1 MSEARGQGASVI
13 NRSASSVIE
22 TEVLIEEARQRQKR
36 RHIWIGS
43 VLTVAVA
50 LGLGLYFTVA
60 SFSTSALSVS
70 RVHRGGPVLAGNT
83 GFHIDV
89 FVGRTAYE
97 LNLDNGDVRLAVP
110 LPYDGLPAS
119 PNGYEFGP
127 FDLEYIATAG
137 GVFLPE
143 TARGGFTIS
152 NDLQSVHALSITSR
166 PLPEGSTSR
175 WALGSAPNT
184 LLAFT
189 EIERTNS
196 EGEAYP
202 DLTTE
207 REVTTKGT
215 VLFTRTLHLSSS
227 MSRQLSSGAPIS
239 QAANG
244 VVVVPGSGGPGGT
257 PIELVDKA
265 NGSVKRWLGYGGKA
279 ISGGDHVVWIGS
291 SKPSNESAPRPP
303 PDALHITD
311 RRTGADTVV
320 PAPTGF
326 MPSSLVI
333 SPDDTKVAVGW
344 GSPNGDVASLGIIDL
359 NTGAMKLVP
368 DVTDADD
375 PGDPVWA
382 PGSRWLFFQTQGPGV
397 GFGISAYK
405 LGARTVDP
413 LSLPSYVNATANV
426 TIGGH
431 IIPALTEFHA
441 FTVW

>member
-1 MSEARGQGASVI
+1 VSEGRGQAATVI
-13 NRSASSVIE
+13 NSPVSSVVE
-22 TEVLIEEARQRQKR
+22 TQVLIEEARQRQKR

-43 VLTVAVA
+43 VLTLAVA
-50 LGLGLYFTVA
+50 LGCGLFFTVS
-60 SFSTSALSVS
+60 SFSTHAVSVS
-70 RVHRGGPVLAGNT
+70 KIHRGGPMLAGNT
-83 GFHIDV
+83 GLHIDI

-97 LNLDNGDVRLAVP
+97 LNLNNGEVRSAVP

-127 FDLEYIATAG
+127 AGLEYIATAG

-143 TARGGFTIS
+143 SARGGFVVS
-152 NDLQSVHALSITSR
+152 DDLQTVHSLSITSR

-175 WALGSAPNT
+175 WALGSTPKT
-184 LLAFT
+184 LIAFT

-202 DLTTE
+202 DFTTE
-207 REVTTKGT
+207 REVTTQGT
-215 VLFTRTLHLSSS
+215 VLFTRTLHLPPT
-227 MSRQLSSGAPIS
+227 MSRQLSYAPIS

-244 VVVVPGSGGPGGT
+244 DIVVPGSGGLGGS
-257 PIELVDKA
+257 PIELVDEA
-265 NGSVKRWLGYGGKA
+265 NGSIVRSLGYGGDA
-279 ISGGDHVVWIGS
+279 ILGGDHLVWIGS
-291 SKPSNESAPRPP
+291 TQPSKEDVPSPL

-311 RRTGADTVV
+311 LRTGADTVV
-320 PAPTGF
+320 PAPMGF
-326 MPSSLVI
+326 IPSSFVI

-344 GSPNGDVASLGIIDL
+344 GAPTGDAASLGIVDL

-368 DVTDADD
+368 NVTDADD

-382 PGSRWLFFQTQGPGV
+382 PGSRWLVFQTQGPGV

-405 LGARTVDP
+405 LGAGTVDP

-431 IIPALTEFHA
+431 FIPALTEFHA